1 MKLLK
6 SWFHQIFQEFSF
18 TYMHQFQ
25 CYGGLSKGD
34 YEKVAPP
41 HSFVHL
47 DDFDT
52 IEELSDHL
60 NHLQT
65 SPEAYKWVLLNY
77 FSRLMTNNPLLR
89 FWNFSFLIFPAHTF
103 GGLNTTKCYLCTRHN
118 GIHFA
123 IYALQ
128 SISSNQVILV
138 QKTKPW
144 SSETFTIQDPV
155 APQWDDSCRE

>member
-1 MKLLK
+1 MLAGALPIVSNRLKKKLLN
-6 SWFHQIFQEFSF
+6 SRFQESFFSEIEF
-18 TYMHQFQ
+18 LFFPHCTALFKLELFQEISFNYVYQFQ

-65 SPEAYKWVLLNY
+65 STEAYK
-77 FSRLMTNNPLLR
+77 
-89 FWNFSFLIFPAHTF
+89 
-103 GGLNTTKCYLCTRHN
+103 
-118 GIHFA
+118 
-123 IYALQ
+123 
-128 SISSNQVILV
+128 
-138 QKTKPW
+138 
-144 SSETFTIQDPV
+144 
-155 APQWDDSCRE
+155 